1 MITTTHKKR
10 KFDQFPDPEDAPS
23 TQTSINQNLS
33 KTSYDLIFKTSQPST
48 LLKIY
53 IKFIFNSTIRLED
66 LTPIEIDQMMK
77 SSLSSLNQKSK
88 ELFSLIATCVT
99 IIHNHPNTL
108 DYIKLMDPT
117 LLKLPCAIASEYGS
131 DYLTLMLSL
140 VDPTYLPDA
149 VLSCI
154 SAAVGSCRDY
164 LIPQILSFVNS
175 TPISQTIINS
185 HILIGACRSN
195 RIQQIR
201 NCIQNYS
208 CTNDYDS
215 AAMAAIS
222 SSNSD
227 LYLAILYFGAR
238 NFSKHLAL
246 SNALNCPFKDQITN
260 IAKIDEILASV
271 YKTTSNAI
279 SIRLLNCAQMST
291 TTSVGNDFFSKEKSE
306 KVISLAIQESA
317 PYINFAIDKMAR
329 ISFRPFAISVGLID
343 VNHNDD
349 ESKLSCDNERI
360 L

>member
-1 MITTTHKKR
+1 V
-10 KFDQFPDPEDAPS
+10 
-23 TQTSINQNLS
+23 
-33 KTSYDLIFKTSQPST
+33 

-66 LTPIEIDQMMK
+66 LTPIEIDHLMK

-108 DYIKLMDPT
+108 DYIKLMDPK
-117 LLKLPCAIASEYGS
+117 LLKLPCAIAAEYGS
-131 DYLTLMLSL
+131 DYLTLLLSL
-140 VDPTYLPDA
+140 VDPTYLVDA
-149 VLSCI
+149 VLSCV

-164 LIPQILSFVNS
+164 LIQQILSFTNS
-175 TPISQTIINS
+175 APILPSTINS

-201 NCIQNYS
+201 TCIQNHH
-208 CTNDYDS
+208 CTNDYDA
-215 AAMAAIS
+215 AAMASIS

-238 NFSKHLAL
+238 KFSNHLIVAT
-246 SNALNCPFKDQITN
+246 ALNCPFKEQIIN
-260 IAKIDEILASV
+260 IAKIDEILTSV

-291 TTSVGNDFFSKEKSE
+291 TSSVGNDFFSKEKSE
-306 KVISLAIQESA
+306 QVISHAIKESA
-317 PYINFAIDKMAR
+317 PFIDCAINKMIQ
-329 ISFRPFAISVGLID
+329 ISFRPFALSVGLID
-343 VNHNDD
+343 FDLND
-349 ESKLSCDNERI
+349 SKLSCDNER
-360 L
+360 LL